1 MGERVGFGG
10 ASSVKR
16 GSRGDDPDLVSRA
29 ISCTRAAARGE
40 AVDPL
45 QVELRDGTRLQLR
58 PIRTED
64 KERLRRGL
72 EWLSP
77 RTRQLGFHTQ
87 LQAVTDAQL
96 RYVTEIDH
104 HDHVAWLAVDP
115 EAPEVPA
122 VALARYIRLDGAPD
136 VAEAAITVVDAYQDR
151 GLGTVLLGLLAGVAV
166 SNGIRAFRNYVLA
179 ENEPVLAVFEQL
191 GAARQLL
198 TPEVYEIDLS
208 LPLDPATLPD
218 TPVGRALRAVARDV
232 RPGSH
237 LALSVPPVWLRGR
250 RTAPTPSRTPV
261 APAVLRER
269 GPFGDWLD
277 AAFDAEE
284 QDPGEPSQE

>member
-1 MGERVGFGG
+1 
-10 ASSVKR
+10 VKR
-16 GSRGDDPDLVSRA
+16 VSRSDDPDLISRA
-29 ISCTRAAARGE
+29 IGCTAAAARGE

-45 QVELRDGTRLQLR
+45 QVDLRDGTRLQLR
-58 PIRTED
+58 PIRPED

-72 EWLSP
+72 DWLSP

-87 LQAVTDAQL
+87 LRAVTDAQL

-104 HDHVAWLAVDP
+104 HDHVAWLALDL

-122 VALARYIRLDGAPD
+122 VALARSIRLHGAPD

-151 GLGTVLLGLLAGVAV
+151 GLGTVLLGLLAGIAV

-191 GAARQLL
+191 GASRQLL
-198 TPEVYEIDLS
+198 TPEVYEVDLP

-218 TPVGRALRAVARDV
+218 TPVGRTLRAVARDV
-232 RPGSH
+232 TPGSH

-250 RTAPTPSRTPV
+250 RTSATPSRPPV
-261 APAVLRER
+261 APAVLHER

-277 AAFDAEE
+277 AAFGAEE
-284 QDPGEPSQE
+284 RYPEAPSQE